1 MNRRKFIET
10 SMAGLVGLSVL
21 KPESLRAELS
31 MLNAA
36 KIDAVELGKTGL
48 KVSRIA
54 LGTGTIGMN
63 KSSNQ
68 TRLGIEKF
76 TALVKHC
83 YSCGVRFFDMADGY
97 GSHPYIGR
105 ALKSLEIERKKVTLM
120 TKMWTF
126 PDGTP
131 QAKDADKT
139 LQKYLQEIETNYID
153 ILLMHCMVEGNW
165 NENRKYYMEA
175 FSKAKQSGLVKAVGV
190 SCHNFDALRK
200 AASDP
205 WVDVI
210 LARINPFQTLMDGT
224 PEEVNAV
231 LGEAKS
237 NGKGI
242 IGMKIFGEGK
252 HIKDD
257 ERQRSLEFAMKTANI
272 HGITL
277 GLESESQ
284 VDDAIKRIKSILK

>member
-31 MLNAA
+31 MLSAA

-97 GSHPYIGR
+97 GSHPYICR